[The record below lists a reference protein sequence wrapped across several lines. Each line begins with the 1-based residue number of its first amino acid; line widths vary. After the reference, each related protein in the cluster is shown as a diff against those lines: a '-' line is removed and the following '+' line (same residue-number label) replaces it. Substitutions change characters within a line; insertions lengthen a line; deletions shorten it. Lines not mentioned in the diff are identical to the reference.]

1 MQYIQRDKLVHIEW
15 SIFRGTS
22 QVPEDFSRALV
33 KMFLIVGNEKYL
45 LTATA
50 EGGKLLADLPG
61 DLPEG
66 AYSLEAIWV
75 KNYGNL
81 LPHRQPLTPGGE
93 PVCLRRPGPH
103 PNDPCFI
110 HPHDNRFNDRCLM
123 RSRKDYVFALTDY
136 PSEETVTG
144 ESGEVTVRL
153 ASSVATYGYDGLSA
167 YQIAVMRGDFSGT
180 EGEFLA
186 QSGFTKLKTING
198 ESLIGEGDIEITGG
212 GTLETATETK
222 LGGIRAATKTQDET
236 VEVKIDPVTGKLYVP
251 AAESTALE
259 AATETQLGGIKA
271 AAKTANETVEA
282 KIGPDGKLYV
292 PASQGEELKTATE
305 TTLGGI
311 RAATKTSLET
321 QEVKID
327 PSTGK
332 LYTLPGGEGG
342 VEIVNNPDEEDLHS
356 IEKSTDVHV
365 LQFADKEYNASA
377 FSGLGRVYLRKNIS
391 SNKNI
396 LTQAMMSKANTRYI
410 IQYDYDLDGE
420 TITVPEGCTLDFQGG
435 SFGNGTLTGN
445 YTAISGS
452 QGVIF
457 HNITVSGTFACANI
471 FLSWFELSEGDC
483 LSQLLNCVR
492 LSNGKIFS
500 TVHLNAEV
508 SVKITASTP
517 YIPVY
522 SHTKITGGII
532 HQITDNLSSTY
543 AIFETRKGNEGIVF
557 DNITIYGDGL
567 TNDNGDDVDIQFGH
581 GIRVNGGKNI
591 TIYNCYIT
599 ECFGDGIN
607 IQVGSAGIEDQFPE
621 NIKINN
627 CTCNY
632 NRRLGIAV
640 EGGKGIIISNT
651 TCKDNGKIN
660 NLVYPGS
667 GIDIEPWT
675 TGNYVEN
682 LVISGCDLRGNREWS
697 ISDYSFYNGCTD
709 IIIADCTLGG
719 IIIRNG
725 NVHSTILN
733 GCQILGVTTILD
745 SVARLNNCRIEEA
758 LSLLEDNSHPHGLD
772 VELNNCEFY
781 FNKEDYSW
789 YNYAPITF
797 RKHNLSP
804 LVGSNNKLV
813 IRNSVVKTGSDIDI
827 SKCYRLFAKN
837 RGEGGNAIVE
847 LYNTVINNTKDI
859 AVTDYVDYFED
870 CKLISPIFGIGL
882 RESDKPMVFRRC
894 SFVTPTDLVLT
905 LGGYG
910 NNYVHRINPYDIKFI
925 QCSFNPDKIYSNP
938 TSISTYFSTDYVGGD
953 SDFSVLFLDPIF
965 PVGTTYNAYGLA
977 LNNYYTIKWLLKDRD
992 FSKTNIDNTLASKV
1006 KFFSIS
1012 NNQKN
1017 VIYRINED
1025 MDLGGET
1032 KILGTGCVLDF
1043 SAGGKIS
1050 NGTLQLNHTL
1060 LLPLGMNLNYYIS
1073 AIISGT
1079 YVEGQ
1084 ILYDPDLKKMKLWN
1098 GTDWVNTDGTSL

>member
-33 KMFLIVGNEKYL
+33 KMFLIGGNEKYL

-93 PVCLRRPGPH
+93 PVCPRRPGPH

-198 ESLIGEGDIEITGG
+198 ESLIGEGNIEITDG

-236 VEVKIDPVTGKLYVP
+236 VEVKIDPDTGKLYVP
-251 AAESTALE
+251 ESESTALE

-332 LYTLPGGEGG
+332 LYTQPGGEGG

-396 LTQAMMSKANTRYI
+396 LTQAMISKANTRYI

-435 SFGNGTLTGN
+435 SLGNGTIKGSNTRVKADIEKIFNANLSVVGTWNIPHSYAEWFGADNTGVQDSSSSLN
-445 YTAISGS
+445 KAIKMVNSLRLLKGTYLANS
-452 QGVIF
+452 PI
-457 HNITVSGTFACANI
+457 IVSMRDK
-471 FLSWFELSEGDC
+471 LEGDMENTTLKAGTTMNKVISAVGHDDTDS
-483 LSQLLNCVR
+483 LSY
-492 LSNGKIFS
+492 G
-500 TVHLNAEV
+500 
-508 SVKITASTP
+508 
-517 YIPVY
+517 YIRNLR
-522 SHTKITGGII
+522 IDG
-532 HQITDNLSSTY
+532 DNK
-543 AIFETRKGNEGIVF
+543 ATRGLEGIGVTNGFVIENLYVTSCTEAGVF
-557 DNITIYGDGL
+557 ISRSWYAVYRNIWVWYCKYGFYITNSDANGDG
-567 TNDNGDDVDIQFGH
+567 NKGDINGIQFANLWLNH
-581 GIRVNGGKNI
+581 N
-591 TIYNCYIT
+591 TEHALYI
-599 ECFGDGIN
+599 
-607 IQVGSAGIEDQFPE
+607 
-621 NIKINN
+621 
-627 CTCNY
+627 
-632 NRRLGIAV
+632 
-640 EGGKGIIISNT
+640 KGI
-651 TCKDNGKIN
+651 
-660 NLVYPGS
+660 P
-667 GIDIEPWT
+667 
-675 TGNYVEN
+675 
-682 LVISGCDLRGNREWS
+682 
-697 ISDYSFYNGCTD
+697 
-709 IIIADCTLGG
+709 
-719 IIIRNG
+719 
-725 NVHSTILN
+725 
-733 GCQILGVTTILD
+733 
-745 SVARLNNCRIEEA
+745 
-758 LSLLEDNSHPHGLD
+758 
-772 VELNNCEFY
+772 
-781 FNKEDYSW
+781 
-789 YNYAPITF
+789 
-797 RKHNLSP
+797 
-804 LVGSNNKLV
+804 
-813 IRNSVVKTGSDIDI
+813 
-827 SKCYRLFAKN
+827 
-837 RGEGGNAIVE
+837 
-847 LYNTVINNTKDI
+847 
-859 AVTDYVDYFED
+859 
-870 CKLISPIFGIGL
+870 
-882 RESDKPMVFRRC
+882 
-894 SFVTPTDLVLT
+894 
-905 LGGYG
+905 GYG
-910 NNYVHRINPYDIKFI
+910 NQFNSCTFENSGGDAEVYLESIAGSINFINCYTEGTNANGIKATSAYANVGIVNVVGGIYCNTYKEQFNI
-925 QCSFNPDKIYSNP
+925 GNIGSFNLFGVHLLQFSNP
-938 TSISTYFSTDYVGGD
+938 STHNIVSSASSNYLDFNFQGGEASTGDSVSCTGRVLGSYGKAYNSNTNGCNANSFAANKLSVLGYKGVGTALDDTYFEIGSSKREAVSDNYMYRMRVGFSYNDGITINALVRDSSGTDKVSNIGHLSRYQIKYSKFVATD
-953 SDFSVLFLDPIF
+953 QIDF
-965 PVGTTYNAYGLA
+965 PVVSSLGIGDYGGCKWDTNTHKPYFYFSDKWFDARGVAY
-977 LNNYYTIKWLLKDRD
+977 D
-992 FSKTNIDNTLASKV
+992 V
-1006 KFFSIS
+1006 
-1012 NNQKN
+1012 
-1017 VIYRINED
+1017 
-1025 MDLGGET
+1025 
-1032 KILGTGCVLDF
+1032 
-1043 SAGGKIS
+1043 
-1050 NGTLQLNHTL
+1050 
-1060 LLPLGMNLNYYIS
+1060 P
-1073 AIISGT
+1073 ISGT
-1079 YVEGQ
+1079 TSERPSAFDIRPGYMYKDTTLDKWIIWTGNHWEDLEG
-1084 ILYDPDLKKMKLWN
+1084 N
-1098 GTDWVNTDGTSL
+1098 EA

>member
-1 MQYIQRDKLVHIEW
+1 MQYIQLDKLVHIEW

-33 KMFLIVGNEKYL
+33 KMFLIGGNEKYL

-93 PVCLRRPGPH
+93 PVCPRRPGPH

-198 ESLIGEGDIEITGG
+198 ESLIGEGDIQITGG

-236 VEVKIDPVTGKLYVP
+236 VEVKIDPATGKLYVP

-292 PASQGEELKTATE
+292 PASQDEELKTATE

-332 LYTLPGGEGG
+332 LYTQPGGEGG

-435 SFGNGTLTGN
+435 LLKNGAIKGTNTAICDGLQQIFGSEITLSGNWVFREIYPEWFGAAGDGKTDDYQSLQNALDTAHEINIKKVSLTRSYYISSTINVYNGTIIDATGIYETWNPPSIIVNNISAIKLIPKDNTCRVRIRNFNIINSPASFAN
-445 YTAISGS
+445 YAIYVEPESDSELLGISQSLFENLLIEGFKEGIYLHISGS
-452 QGVIF
+452 QGLYTTTFRQVHIGKCVVGIHIKGSVVGSQTNTWANYNKIESCVISHCKVGAIWFDGLKSTAVF
-457 HNITVSGTFACANI
+457 HINYCDIESNGPTCDQSLLEEYGGCFGFKFSSVDGPCIISNCYLESNIPMINGELASDDLNHSALFVGYGMYIEVHSCLITSYRRVVLSYGYANINFHDNRWGSEYNNQGLSDSLIKIKGSNYFMGYTSIRFREIINTTYSIRTGVLFSVDDYNSDINSSVSCIAVDIDCNKFGTYKSGFDGKRKCSVIYVDAIKGNKKATGFTKEDALDSLFSVFDLLYLSKIEHGDKLLIAIVGEQTYNSDNDNYRGLLGGINLTAGNSRDTDRLIVEGSHGIICKNGDITISSLTLSYGESCDSLFRIGSNGVNLTMDYCIVESSPSKNFAYNVSDGSYYKSYRNCSLLLRNITVNGNDF
-471 FLSWFELSEGDC
+471 SWG
-483 LSQLLNCVR
+483 
-492 LSNGKIFS
+492 
-500 TVHLNAEV
+500 
-508 SVKITASTP
+508 
-517 YIPVY
+517 
-522 SHTKITGGII
+522 
-532 HQITDNLSSTY
+532 
-543 AIFETRKGNEGIVF
+543 
-557 DNITIYGDGL
+557 DNIYAQKS
-567 TNDNGDDVDIQFGH
+567 DDVGKLGFEYLNVKLPSG
-581 GIRVNGGKNI
+581 VN
-591 TIYNCYIT
+591 
-599 ECFGDGIN
+599 
-607 IQVGSAGIEDQFPE
+607 
-621 NIKINN
+621 
-627 CTCNY
+627 
-632 NRRLGIAV
+632 
-640 EGGKGIIISNT
+640 
-651 TCKDNGKIN
+651 
-660 NLVYPGS
+660 
-667 GIDIEPWT
+667 
-675 TGNYVEN
+675 
-682 LVISGCDLRGNREWS
+682 
-697 ISDYSFYNGCTD
+697 
-709 IIIADCTLGG
+709 
-719 IIIRNG
+719 
-725 NVHSTILN
+725 
-733 GCQILGVTTILD
+733 
-745 SVARLNNCRIEEA
+745 
-758 LSLLEDNSHPHGLD
+758 
-772 VELNNCEFY
+772 
-781 FNKEDYSW
+781 
-789 YNYAPITF
+789 
-797 RKHNLSP
+797 
-804 LVGSNNKLV
+804 
-813 IRNSVVKTGSDIDI
+813 
-827 SKCYRLFAKN
+827 
-837 RGEGGNAIVE
+837 
-847 LYNTVINNTKDI
+847 
-859 AVTDYVDYFED
+859 
-870 CKLISPIFGIGL
+870 
-882 RESDKPMVFRRC
+882 
-894 SFVTPTDLVLT
+894 
-905 LGGYG
+905 
-910 NNYVHRINPYDIKFI
+910 
-925 QCSFNPDKIYSNP
+925 
-938 TSISTYFSTDYVGGD
+938 
-953 SDFSVLFLDPIF
+953 
-965 PVGTTYNAYGLA
+965 
-977 LNNYYTIKWLLKDRD
+977 LKD
-992 FSKTNIDNTLASKV
+992 
-1006 KFFSIS
+1006 S
-1012 NNQKN
+1012 N
-1017 VIYRINED
+1017 E
-1025 MDLGGET
+1025 E
-1032 KILGTGCVLDF
+1032 
-1043 SAGGKIS
+1043 S
-1050 NGTLQLNHTL
+1050 
-1060 LLPLGMNLNYYIS
+1060 
-1073 AIISGT
+1073 
-1079 YVEGQ
+1079 
-1084 ILYDPDLKKMKLWN
+1084 
-1098 GTDWVNTDGTSL
+1098 